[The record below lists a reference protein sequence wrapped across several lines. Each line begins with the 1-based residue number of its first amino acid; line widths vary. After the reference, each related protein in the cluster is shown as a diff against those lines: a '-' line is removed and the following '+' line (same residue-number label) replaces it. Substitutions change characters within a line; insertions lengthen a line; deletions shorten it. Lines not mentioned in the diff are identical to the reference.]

1 MEPVYYLGI
10 GILACYLIDCFRT
23 ALRPGLRSL
32 PGPLSARFFRFYR
45 SSLVFGGTAPE
56 EYRKVHEQYGPI
68 VRVGPNH
75 VSIADPSAIPVI
87 YGIGTGS
94 KFLKTNF
101 YNTMSPFYQGTVM
114 PSVFTERDPDVHRN
128 LKRPVAQLFSM
139 TNMRNY
145 EPYADQC
152 TSIFIDAMRDLEGQ
166 PIDLGAWVQWYAFD
180 VIACMT
186 FQRRFGFLEQ
196 RRDIDSM
203 IGDLDA
209 VLHYVKIIGQ
219 YPELH
224 PHLLGNETLVRTLKW
239 LFPQLPDPLYR
250 FLKITEDEIARY
262 DDQQGEKT
270 GRTDFLAQLREK
282 ESKDGQIPY
291 RDMMNHLSNNIVE
304 CHGIRSDTT
313 AVSLRACFYYLIK
326 TPSAYEKLVAE
337 IDEAEKTGKLSNFI
351 SYEECLRLPYLQ
363 AVLKEAMRLHPGVA
377 YPLERYVPVEG
388 ATICGVELPG
398 GTNVSVTA
406 PVIHMDKT
414 VYGEDAESFRPER
427 WLEAEPEHLKLM
439 ERSFLTF
446 GAGTRT
452 CIGKNISILEMGKF
466 VPQILR
472 HFDLEWASALLEWKT
487 EAVWFWKQSGIIVR
501 FKWRGKC

>member
-1 MEPVYYLGI
+1 MDVVPAIWYLG
-10 GILACYLIDCFRT
+10 GALLLWALVDCVQT
-23 ALRPGLRSL
+23 ALRPGLRRL
-32 PGPLSARFFRFYR
+32 PGPVSARFFRFYR
-45 SSLVFGGTAPE
+45 ASLVFGGEAPE
-56 EYRKVHEQYGPI
+56 KYRQAHERYGPV

-75 VSIADPSAIPVI
+75 VSISDPSAIPLI
-87 YGIGTGS
+87 YGIGLGN

-101 YNTMSPFYQGTVM
+101 YDTMSPFYQGKVM
-114 PSVFTERDPDVHRN
+114 PSVFTERDSDVHRN

-152 TSIFIDAMRDLEGQ
+152 TGIFIEAMRDLEGQ

-196 RRDIDSM
+196 RRDVDRM
-203 IGDLDA
+203 VGDLDS

-224 PHLLGNETLVRTLKW
+224 PYLLGNESLVRTLKW
-239 LFPQLPDPLYR
+239 LFPQIPDPLHS

-262 DDQQGEKT
+262 DNQRGERT

-282 ESKDGQIPY
+282 ESKDGQIPH
-291 RDMMNHLSNNIVE
+291 RDMMNHLANNLLA
-304 CHGIRSDTT
+304 GSDTT

-326 TPSAYEKLVAE
+326 TPAAYKQLVAE
-337 IDEAEKTGKLSNFI
+337 IDAAEKQGQLSPYI
-351 SYEECLRLPYLQ
+351 SYEECLKLPYLQ
-363 AVLKEAMRLHPGVA
+363 AVMKEAMRLHPGVA
-377 YPLERYVPVEG
+377 YPLERYVPPEG

-398 GTNVSVTA
+398 GTNVSITA
-406 PVIHMDKT
+406 PVVHLDKT
-414 VYGEDAESFRPER
+414 VYGEDADVFRPER
-427 WLEAEPEHLKLM
+427 WLDAEPERLKLM
-439 ERSFLTF
+439 ERSFLAF
-446 GAGTRT
+446 GAGART

-466 VPQILR
+466 IPQILR
-472 HFDLEWASALLEWKT
+472 HFDLEWAADHPEWRT
-487 EAVWFWKQSGIIVR
+487 EAVWFWKQAGVIVR
-501 FKWRGKC
+501 FKWRGKS